1 MKKFILAAI
10 CILTVC
16 ISAKSQVKDSTAVTT
31 QIEQVL
37 TAKDS
42 TYLQLM
48 RYIADQLHPRFKMYK
63 TENIYNLI
71 KLDTATG
78 ALWQVQYGMNK
89 SSTRMEG
96 ELDETSLL
104 YYWEEATPGRFELY
118 PTQNMYTFILLDTK
132 LGYTYQV
139 QWSTNPDQRFRTRIY

>member
-89 SSTRMEG
+89 SSTRMEV

-104 YYWEEATPGRFELY
+104 YYWEEAIPGRFELY
-118 PTQNMYTFILLDTK
+118 PTQNMYTFILLDTM

-139 QWSTNPDQRFRTRIY
+139 QWSTNPDQRFRARIY

>member
-89 SSTRMEG
+89 SSTRMEV

-139 QWSTNPDQRFRTRIY
+139 QWGTNPDQRFRTRIY